1 MKKKSKALIP
11 ILIALIAMAA
21 LGQAEYDTETKN
33 NCNYQMDIIEGTSTS
48 AEVTLNATSPQNIT
62 LVWYYEDERP
72 LQSYFRSKS
81 GFSTDF
87 QLRDNRTLDRIEVR
101 SMDCDNISDRY
112 P

>member
-1 MKKKSKALIP
+1 MRKKREALIP
-11 ILIALIAMAA
+11 IGVALVTMAA
-21 LGQAEYDTETKN
+21 VGHAGHEVDENDCGYQAE
-33 NCNYQMDIIEGTSTS
+33 ILAGSPSS

-62 LVWYYEDERP
+62 LVWHYEDERS

-87 QLRDNRTLDRIEVR
+87 QLRGDRELESIELH
-101 SMDCDNISDRY
+101 SLDCDDISDHY